1 MMHSSQTHR
10 LTLFPFKE
18 YLTMLKQATL
28 AAVVLLTAMTAQSA
42 FAGADCP
49 ANPKDQWLSE
59 LDMQKKIVNDY
70 GWVIYKFKTD
80 DECYEVYG
88 MAPKEEVKPAD
99 AATPA
104 VAPEMVK
111 VEAYFN
117 TATGEVVKKEMD

>member
-1 MMHSSQTHR
+1 
-10 LTLFPFKE
+10 
-18 YLTMLKQATL
+18 MLKQATL
-28 AAVVLLTAMTAQSA
+28 AAVVLLTAMTAQTA
-42 FAGADCP
+42 FAAADCP
-49 ANPKDQWLSE
+49 ANPKDKWLSE

-80 DECYEVYG
+80 GECYEVYG
-88 MAPKEEVKPAD
+88 MAPKEEVKPADTAAPAAD